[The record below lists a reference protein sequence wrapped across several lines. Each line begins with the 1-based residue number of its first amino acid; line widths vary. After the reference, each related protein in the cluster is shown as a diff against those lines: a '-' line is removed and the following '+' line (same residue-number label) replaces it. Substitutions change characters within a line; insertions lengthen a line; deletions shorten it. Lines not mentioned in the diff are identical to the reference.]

1 MFVDIEGTLNRRE
14 PEKEASGVF
23 EELRG
28 HCHIKA
34 KDVSKADRET
44 MNGDLKWWGG
54 RQASIASETLLPT
67 EPPMGSLGTGTH
79 LREMNILSY
88 HMLN

>member
-1 MFVDIEGTLNRRE
+1 MKEKNGKVAWKEEIKRYVVASEGTLNRRD
-14 PEKEASGVF
+14 PKKEASDVF

-44 MNGDLKWWGG
+44 MNGDLK
-54 RQASIASETLLPT
+54 
-67 EPPMGSLGTGTH
+67 
-79 LREMNILSY
+79 
-88 HMLN
+88 